1 MVSDPLRDLARRQA
15 ARRAL
20 VDRSAGFW
28 VSWFDLDGLSHA
40 WARRL
45 EAAGVGPGDR
55 VAAAEPAGVRFS
67 ALLHGCLR
75 LGAALVPIS
84 PRAPDAEV
92 ERILRDSNPRLLVRD
107 GEVEALAGAVRGAE
121 GDACVIYTSG
131 TTGEAKGVRLTL
143 ANHVASARGC
153 AASLDATERDRWLLV
168 LSPHHVAG
176 LSIFMRSVICAQPLV
191 TLARFEEAAVL
202 EALEV
207 EQPTLVSLVPTMV
220 ARLLAA
226 GGLQALQRPRAILV
240 GGAAATAEQVMEW
253 AELGLNV
260 CPSYGLTETCSQ
272 VATVPP
278 GRALELAGTAGLVG
292 PHASI
297 EIVEGEIV
305 VAGPTVFP
313 GYVNPALQPAPLG
326 GRFATGDLGR
336 LEDGV
341 LTVLGRRDDTI
352 STGGEKV
359 QPEEVERVLRAYR
372 SVRDVAVAGRADP
385 TWGQIV
391 EAWVVADGTSAE
403 QLEAWCRERLSGFK
417 VPRRWHFVT
426 SLPRGESGKLSRRL
440 LAKPDSPDRS

>member
-1 MVSDPLRDLARRQA
+1 MVSDPLRELARRQA

-28 VSWFDLDGLSHA
+28 VSWFDLDGLAHA

-55 VAAAEPAGVRFS
+55 VAASEPAGVRFS

-92 ERILRDSNPRLLVRD
+92 KRILRDSTPRLFVRD

-143 ANHVASARGC
+143 VNQVASARGC

-191 TLARFEEAAVL
+191 NLARFEEAAVL

-240 GGAAATAEQVMEW
+240 GGAAATAEPVTEW

-292 PHASI
+292 PHAFI
-297 EIVEGEIV
+297 EMVEGGIGG
-305 VAGPTVFP
+305 AGPPVSSRSF
-313 GYVNPALQPAPLG
+313 QPAPRPSRLHRDSGGRDRGRGPHGLSRLCQPGAAARSCGRPLCDRRSRPAGRWGADRARAARRRHLDRRGQGPAGGGGARPPRAPFGAGRGRGRPRRSHLGADRRGLG
-326 GRFATGDLGR
+326 GG
-336 LEDGV
+336 
-341 LTVLGRRDDTI
+341 
-352 STGGEKV
+352 
-359 QPEEVERVLRAYR
+359 
-372 SVRDVAVAGRADP
+372 
-385 TWGQIV
+385 
-391 EAWVVADGTSAE
+391 
-403 QLEAWCRERLSGFK
+403 
-417 VPRRWHFVT
+417 
-426 SLPRGESGKLSRRL
+426 
-440 LAKPDSPDRS
+440 